1 MLYIQHTFLQ
11 IACTN
16 TPRHNKSD
24 FTYIYLGLC
33 DLMREMK
40 HSIFKQAKLLVA
52 FLVVALLSPILLGK
66 LGFWETS
73 HAATVEFQKPNGPI
87 TYPSSPVSY
96 SEAISRASGAVV
108 SIHSKKALPKEV
120 NSQVTRDPFFRYFFG
135 DMRNNQIPQEMQSG
149 IGSGVIVTKDGY
161 ILTNNHV
168 INEADEIIV
177 KMIDGRQAKAKVV
190 GSDPETD
197 LAILKIDESGLPPI
211 AIGNSEAL
219 KVGDVVFAIGNPF
232 GVGQTVT
239 QGIVSATHRTDLGI
253 STFENFI
260 QTDAAINPGN
270 SGGALIDA
278 NGNLIGINNAIY
290 TRTGGYQ
297 GIGFA
302 IPISTAKDVMS
313 ELIDQG
319 HVTRG
324 WLGISLGKL
333 SDDIRKSLNYPKGE
347 GAVIAGVIRGGPA
360 FNAGL
365 RPGDI
370 IISID
375 NKETKG
381 PTEVLSIASK
391 LKPETA
397 YPIAI
402 VRNGETLDFR
412 VMVIKR
418 PLKNNS
424 ENSNLEQQ

>member
-1 MLYIQHTFLQ
+1 MRQ
-11 IACTN
+11 I
-16 TPRHNKSD
+16 PSS
-24 FTYIYLGLC
+24 L
-33 DLMREMK
+33 
-40 HSIFKQAKLLVA
+40 FKQTKLLFS
-52 FLVVALLSPILLGK
+52 FLVIAALSPIVLGK
-66 LGFWETS
+66 LGFWQVSEAS
-73 HAATVEFQKPNGPI
+73 PEFKKPNEAI
-87 TYPSSPVSY
+87 VYPNEPVSY
-96 SEAISRASGAVV
+96 SEAIGRASPAVV
-108 SIHSKKALPKEV
+108 SIHSTKALPKDANNPLV
-120 NSQVTRDPFFRYFFG
+120 RDPFFRYFFG
-135 DMRNNQIPQEMQSG
+135 DNRNMQIPQEMQSG

-168 INEADEIIV
+168 IQDADEINV
-177 KMIDGRQAKAKVV
+177 KMSDGRAIKAKVI
-190 GSDPETD
+190 GSDPDTD
-197 LAILKIDESGLPPI
+197 LAILKIDQKDLPTI

-278 NGNLIGINNAIY
+278 HGNLIGINNAIY

-302 IPISTAKDVMS
+302 IPISTAKDVMN
-313 ELIDQG
+313 ELMDSG

-333 SDDIRKSLNYPKGE
+333 NDDVRKAINYPKGD
-347 GAVIAGVIRGGPA
+347 GALIAGIIRGGPA
-360 FNAGL
+360 FTAGL

-375 NKETKG
+375 NKETKT
-381 PTEVLSIASK
+381 PSEVLSITAK
-391 LKPETA
+391 LKPDTG
-397 YPIAI
+397 YPIAV

-412 VMVIKR
+412 VVVSKR
-418 PLKNNS
+418 PVK
-424 ENSNLEQQ
+424 SNDQHTTIEQQ

>member
-1 MLYIQHTFLQ
+1 MRQ
-11 IACTN
+11 I
-16 TPRHNKSD
+16 KQS
-24 FTYIYLGLC
+24 F
-33 DLMREMK
+33 
-40 HSIFKQAKLLVA
+40 FKQAKLLA
-52 FLVVALLSPILLGK
+52 TFFVVAIISPVFLAK
-66 LGFWETS
+66 LGFWDAS
-73 HAATVEFQKPNGPI
+73 HAATPQFEKANEPI
-87 TYPSSPVSY
+87 SYPPQPTSY
-96 SEAISRASGAVV
+96 SEAISRAAPAVV
-108 SIHSKKALPKEV
+108 SIHSTKALPKEA
-120 NSQVTRDPFFRYFFG
+120 NSPLTRDPFFRYFFG
-135 DMRNNQIPQEMQSG
+135 DMRNMQIPQEMQSG

-168 INEADEIIV
+168 INDADEITV
-177 KMIDGRQAKAKVV
+177 KLTDGRSAKAKVI

-197 LAILKIDESGLPPI
+197 LAILKIDQGNLATI

-278 NGNLIGINNAIY
+278 SGNLIGINNAIY

-302 IPISTAKDVMS
+302 IPISIAKDVMS
-313 ELIDQG
+313 ELINQG

-333 SDDIRKSLNYPKGE
+333 NDEARKVLNYPKGD

-360 FNAGL
+360 ANAGL

-381 PTEVLSIASK
+381 PSEVLSTTSK
-391 LKPETA
+391 LKPDTA

-412 VMVIKR
+412 VIVTKR
-418 PLKNNS
+418 PLKNRIEQNS
-424 ENSNLEQQ
+424 TEQQ

>member
-1 MLYIQHTFLQ
+1 
-11 IACTN
+11 
-16 TPRHNKSD
+16 
-24 FTYIYLGLC
+24 
-33 DLMREMK
+33 MRK
-40 HSIFKQAKLLVA
+40 LKNSIIKQAKLLVTFFMLA
-52 FLVVALLSPILLGK
+52 IVSPIILGK
-66 LGFWETS
+66 LGFWGTS
-73 HAATVEFQKPNGPI
+73 HARVEFQKSNEPI
-87 TYPSSPVSY
+87 TYSHSPTSY
-96 SEAISRASGAVV
+96 SEAISRAAPAVV
-108 SIHSKKALPKEV
+108 SIHSTKSLPKDI
-120 NSQVTRDPFFRYFFG
+120 NNPINRDPFFRYFFG
-135 DMRNNQIPQEMQSG
+135 DMRNMQIPQEMQSG

-168 INEADEIIV
+168 INEADEITV
-177 KMIDGRQAKAKVV
+177 KMVDGRSIKAKVI

-197 LAILKIDESGLPPI
+197 LAILKIDQANLPTI
-211 AIGNSEAL
+211 AMGNSEGL

-239 QGIVSATHRTDLGI
+239 QGIVSATHRNDLGI
-253 STFENFI
+253 SMFENFI

-278 NGNLIGINNAIY
+278 HGNLIGINNAIY

-302 IPISTAKDVMS
+302 IPISMAKDVMS

-333 SDDIRKSLNYPKGE
+333 NDDIRKSLKYPKGE
-347 GAVIAGVIRGGPA
+347 GAVIAGIIRNGPA
-360 FNAGL
+360 ANAGL

-381 PTEVLSIASK
+381 PTEVLNITSK
-391 LKPETA
+391 LKPDTA
-397 YPIAI
+397 YPIAVI
-402 VRNGETLDFR
+402 RNGETLDFR
-412 VMVIKR
+412 VMVSKR
-418 PLKNNS
+418 PLKNNT
-424 ENSNLEQQ
+424 EQSSIEHP

>member
-1 MLYIQHTFLQ
+1 MGNI
-11 IACTN
+11 
-16 TPRHNKSD
+16 
-24 FTYIYLGLC
+24 
-33 DLMREMK
+33 K
-40 HSIFKQAKLLVA
+40 HSIFKQVKLLVA
-52 FLVVALLSPILLGK
+52 FLAVAGLSPLLLGK
-66 LGFWETS
+66 LGFWDAS
-73 HAATVEFQKPNGPI
+73 HAAMPQFQKPNEPI
-87 TYPSSPVSY
+87 TYPPAPISY
-96 SEAISRASGAVV
+96 SEAISRASPAVV
-108 SIHSKKALPKEV
+108 SIHSTKTLPKEA
-120 NSQVTRDPFFRYFFG
+120 NSPVTRDPFFRYFFG
-135 DMRNNQIPQEMQSG
+135 DTRNMQIPQEMQTG

-168 INEADEIIV
+168 ISDADEITV
-177 KMIDGRQAKAKVV
+177 KMTDGRQAKAKVI

-197 LAILKIDESGLPPI
+197 LAILKIDQDSLATI
-211 AIGNSEAL
+211 AIGNSENL

-260 QTDAAINPGN
+260 QTDATINPGN

-302 IPISTAKDVMS
+302 IPISTAKEVMG
-313 ELIDQG
+313 ELINQG

-333 SDDIRKSLNYPKGE
+333 NDNVRKSVNYPKGE
-347 GAVIAGVIRGGPA
+347 GAVITGVMRGGPA

-370 IISID
+370 IISVD

-381 PTEVLSIASK
+381 PTDVLSITSK
-391 LKPETA
+391 LKPDTA
-397 YPIAI
+397 YPIAV
-402 VRNGETLDFR
+402 VRNGKTLDFR
-412 VMVIKR
+412 VIVTKR
-418 PLKNNS
+418 PLKNPAERNT
-424 ENSNLEQQ
+424 EQP

>member
-1 MLYIQHTFLQ
+1 
-11 IACTN
+11 
-16 TPRHNKSD
+16 
-24 FTYIYLGLC
+24 
-33 DLMREMK
+33 MRNIK
-40 HSIFKQAKLLVA
+40 NFILKQAKLLVT
-52 FLVVALLSPILLGK
+52 FFVLVILSPIILGK
-66 LGFWETS
+66 LGFWESS
-73 HAATVEFQKPNGPI
+73 HAKAEFQKPNEPI
-87 TYPSSPVSY
+87 SYPVAPTSY
-96 SEAISRASGAVV
+96 SEAIGRAAPAVV
-108 SIHSKKALPKEV
+108 SIHSTKALPKDA
-120 NSQVTRDPFFRYFFG
+120 NNPINRDPFFRYFFG
-135 DMRNNQIPQEMQSG
+135 DMRNMQIPQEMQSG

-168 INEADEIIV
+168 INEADEITV
-177 KMIDGRQAKAKVV
+177 KMADGRSVKAKVV

-197 LAILKIDESGLPPI
+197 LAILKIDQANLPTI
-211 AIGNSEAL
+211 AIGNSESL

-253 STFENFI
+253 SMFENFI

-278 NGNLIGINNAIY
+278 HGNLIGINNAIY

-333 SDDIRKSLNYPKGE
+333 NDEIRKSLKYPKGE
-347 GAVIAGVIRGGPA
+347 GAVIAGIIRNGPA
-360 FNAGL
+360 ANAGL

-381 PTEVLSIASK
+381 PSEVLNITSK
-391 LKPETA
+391 LKPDTA
-397 YPIAI
+397 YPIAVI
-402 VRNGETLDFR
+402 RNGETLDFR
-412 VMVIKR
+412 VLVTKR
-418 PLKNNS
+418 PLKNNA
-424 ENSNLEQQ
+424 EQNNIEQP

>member
-1 MLYIQHTFLQ
+1 MPLI
-11 IACTN
+11 
-16 TPRHNKSD
+16 KSR
-24 FTYIYLGLC
+24 L
-33 DLMREMK
+33 
-40 HSIFKQAKLLVA
+40 FKQAKMLVT
-52 FLVVALLSPILLGK
+52 FLVIALLSPVVLGK
-66 LGFWETS
+66 LDFWKTS
-73 HAATVEFQKPNGPI
+73 QASPQFKSPNESI
-87 TYPSSPVSY
+87 SYPQSPTSY
-96 SEAISRASGAVV
+96 SEAISRASPAVV
-108 SIHSKKALPKEV
+108 SIHSTKALPKDA
-120 NSQVTRDPFFRYFFG
+120 NNPLRDPFFRYFFG
-135 DMRNNQIPQEMQSG
+135 DTRNMQIPQEMQTG

-168 INEADEIIV
+168 IQDADEITV
-177 KMIDGRQAKAKVV
+177 KMSDGRSAKAKAV

-197 LAILKIDESGLPPI
+197 LAILKIDQKDLPII

-239 QGIVSATHRTDLGI
+239 QGIISATHRTDLGI

-302 IPISTAKDVMS
+302 IPISLAKDVMS
-313 ELIDQG
+313 ELINQG

-333 SDDIRKSLNYPKGE
+333 TDDIRKSINYPTGE
-347 GAVIAGVIRGGPA
+347 GAVIAGIIRGGPA
-360 FNAGL
+360 FTAGL
-365 RPGDI
+365 RPGDV

-375 NKETKG
+375 GKETST
-381 PTEVLSIASK
+381 PSEALSITSK
-391 LKPETA
+391 LKPDTA

-412 VMVIKR
+412 VVVTKR
-418 PLKNNS
+418 PVKAKIEQNPT
-424 ENSNLEQQ
+424 EQQ

>member
-1 MLYIQHTFLQ
+1 
-11 IACTN
+11 
-16 TPRHNKSD
+16 
-24 FTYIYLGLC
+24 
-33 DLMREMK
+33 MRKMK
-40 HSIFKQAKLLVA
+40 HSIFKQAKVLV
-52 FLVVALLSPILLGK
+52 FFFVVAALSPILLGK
-66 LGFWETS
+66 LGFWEES
-73 HAATVEFQKPNGPI
+73 FAATPEFQKPNEPI
-87 TYPSSPVSY
+87 IYSSAPASY

-108 SIHSKKALPKEV
+108 SIHSKKAIPKEV
-120 NSQVTRDPFFRYFFG
+120 NSAITRDPFFRYFFG
-135 DMRNNQIPQEMQSG
+135 DTRNMQIPQEMQTG

-168 INEADEIIV
+168 ISDADEITV
-177 KMIDGRQAKAKVV
+177 KMIDGRQAKAKVI

-197 LAILKIDESGLPPI
+197 LAILKIDQPNLFSI
-211 AIGNSEAL
+211 AMGNSDIL
-219 KVGDVVFAIGNPF
+219 KVGDVIFAIGNPF

-302 IPISTAKDVMS
+302 IPISTAKEVMS
-313 ELIDQG
+313 ELINQG

-333 SDDIRKSLNYPKGE
+333 NDDIRKSLNYPKGE

-381 PTEVLSIASK
+381 PTEVLSITSK
-391 LKPETA
+391 LKPDSA
-397 YPIAI
+397 YPIAV

-412 VMVIKR
+412 VIVINR
-418 PLKNNS
+418 TLKSNP
-424 ENSNLEQQ
+424 ENTHLEQQ

>member
-1 MLYIQHTFLQ
+1 MGNI
-11 IACTN
+11 
-16 TPRHNKSD
+16 
-24 FTYIYLGLC
+24 
-33 DLMREMK
+33 K
-40 HSIFKQAKLLVA
+40 HSIFKQVKLLVA
-52 FLVVALLSPILLGK
+52 FLAVAGLSPLLLGK
-66 LGFWETS
+66 LGFWDAS
-73 HAATVEFQKPNGPI
+73 HAAMPQFQKPNEPI
-87 TYPSSPVSY
+87 TYPPAPISY
-96 SEAISRASGAVV
+96 SEAISRASPAVV
-108 SIHSKKALPKEV
+108 SIHSTKTLPKEA
-120 NSQVTRDPFFRYFFG
+120 NSPVTRDPFFRYFFG
-135 DMRNNQIPQEMQSG
+135 DTRNMQIPQEMQTG

-168 INEADEIIV
+168 ISDADEITV
-177 KMIDGRQAKAKVV
+177 KMTDGRQAKAKVI

-197 LAILKIDESGLPPI
+197 LAILKIDQDSLATI
-211 AIGNSEAL
+211 AIGNSENL

-302 IPISTAKDVMS
+302 IPISTAKEVMG
-313 ELIDQG
+313 ELINQG

-333 SDDIRKSLNYPKGE
+333 NDNVRKSVNYPKGE
-347 GAVIAGVIRGGPA
+347 GAVITGVMRGGPA

-370 IISID
+370 IISVD

-381 PTEVLSIASK
+381 PTDVLSITSK
-391 LKPETA
+391 LKPDTA
-397 YPIAI
+397 YPIAV
-402 VRNGETLDFR
+402 VRNGKTLDFR
-412 VMVIKR
+412 VIVTIR
-418 PLKNNS
+418 PLKNPAERNT
-424 ENSNLEQQ
+424 EQP

>member
-1 MLYIQHTFLQ
+1 
-11 IACTN
+11 
-16 TPRHNKSD
+16 
-24 FTYIYLGLC
+24 
-33 DLMREMK
+33 MRNIK
-40 HSIFKQAKLLVA
+40 NSIFKQAKLLVTFFVIA
-52 FLVVALLSPILLGK
+52 IVSPIILGK
-66 LGFWETS
+66 LGFWESS
-73 HAATVEFQKPNGPI
+73 HAKAEFQKPNEPI
-87 TYPSSPVSY
+87 TYPLAPTSY
-96 SEAISRASGAVV
+96 SEAISRAAPAVV
-108 SIHSKKALPKEV
+108 SIHSTKALPKDA
-120 NSQVTRDPFFRYFFG
+120 NNPINRDPFFRYFFG
-135 DMRNNQIPQEMQSG
+135 DMRNSQIPQEMQSG

-168 INEADEIIV
+168 INEADEITV
-177 KMIDGRQAKAKVV
+177 KTLDGRSIKAKVV

-197 LAILKIDESGLPPI
+197 LAILKIDQANLPTI
-211 AIGNSEAL
+211 AIGNSETL

-253 STFENFI
+253 SMFENFI

-278 NGNLIGINNAIY
+278 HGNLIGINNAIY

-333 SDDIRKSLNYPKGE
+333 NDEVRNSLKYPKGE
-347 GAVIAGVIRGGPA
+347 GAVIAGIIRNGPA
-360 FNAGL
+360 ANAGL

-381 PTEVLSIASK
+381 PTEVLNITSK
-391 LKPETA
+391 LKPDTA
-397 YPIAI
+397 YPIAVI
-402 VRNGETLDFR
+402 RNGETLDFR
-412 VMVIKR
+412 VMVTKR
-418 PLKNNS
+418 PLKNNT
-424 ENSNLEQQ
+424 EQSNIEHP

>member
-1 MLYIQHTFLQ
+1 MLKKSFFLKQ
-11 IACTN
+11 I
-16 TPRHNKSD
+16 K
-24 FTYIYLGLC
+24 
-33 DLMREMK
+33 
-40 HSIFKQAKLLVA
+40 IFIVFFAIA
-52 FLVVALLSPILLGK
+52 TISPIILAK
-66 LGFWETS
+66 IGFWGAS
-73 HAATVEFQKPNGPI
+73 HAMPKFQKANEPI
-87 TYPSSPVSY
+87 KYETPPGSFA
-96 SEAISRASGAVV
+96 EAIARATPAVV
-108 SIHSKKALPKEV
+108 SIHSTKQIPTDQNALA
-120 NSQVTRDPFFRYFFG
+120 RDPVFRYFFG
-135 DMRNNQIPQEMQSG
+135 DLRNQLPPEVQSG

-168 INEADEIIV
+168 INDANDITV
-177 KMIDGRQAKAKVV
+177 KLPDGRSTKAKVI

-197 LAILKIDESGLPPI
+197 LAILKITLPDLSVI
-211 AIGNSEAL
+211 AMGNSDAL
-219 KVGDVVFAIGNPF
+219 RVGDLVFAIGNPF

-239 QGIVSATHRTDLGI
+239 HGIVSATHRTDLGI

-290 TRTGGYQ
+290 TRNGGFQ

-302 IPISTAKDVMS
+302 IPISLAKDVMS

-324 WLGISLGKL
+324 WLGISVAKL
-333 SDDIRKSLNYPKGE
+333 TEDTRKSLNYPKGD

-370 IISID
+370 IISIN
-375 NKETKG
+375 NKSTTD
-381 PTEVLSIASK
+381 PAAILSDTAK
-391 LKPETA
+391 LKPDTA
-397 YPIAI
+397 YPISV

-412 VMVIKR
+412 VVVGKR
-418 PLKNNS
+418 PLKKAT
-424 ENSNLEQQ
+424 EQKMEPNPQSTE

>member
-1 MLYIQHTFLQ
+1 
-11 IACTN
+11 
-16 TPRHNKSD
+16 
-24 FTYIYLGLC
+24 
-33 DLMREMK
+33 MRK
-40 HSIFKQAKLLVA
+40 LKNSIIKQAKLLVTFFMLA
-52 FLVVALLSPILLGK
+52 IVSPIILGK
-66 LGFWETS
+66 LGFWGTS
-73 HAATVEFQKPNGPI
+73 HARVEFQKSNEPI
-87 TYPSSPVSY
+87 TYSHSPTSY
-96 SEAISRASGAVV
+96 SEAISRAAPAVV
-108 SIHSKKALPKEV
+108 SIHSTKTLPKDI
-120 NSQVTRDPFFRYFFG
+120 NNPINRDPFFRYFFG
-135 DMRNNQIPQEMQSG
+135 DMRNMQIPQEMQSG

-168 INEADEIIV
+168 INEADEITV
-177 KMIDGRQAKAKVV
+177 KTLDGRSIKAKVI

-197 LAILKIDESGLPPI
+197 LAILKIDQANLPTI
-211 AIGNSEAL
+211 AMGNSEGL

-239 QGIVSATHRTDLGI
+239 QGIVSATHRNDLGI
-253 STFENFI
+253 SMFENFI

-278 NGNLIGINNAIY
+278 HGNLIGINNAIY

-302 IPISTAKDVMS
+302 IPISMAKDVMS

-333 SDDIRKSLNYPKGE
+333 NDDIRKSLKYPKGE
-347 GAVIAGVIRGGPA
+347 GAVIAGIIRNGPA
-360 FNAGL
+360 ANAGL

-381 PTEVLSIASK
+381 PTEVLNITSK
-391 LKPETA
+391 LKPDTA
-397 YPIAI
+397 YPIAVI
-402 VRNGETLDFR
+402 RNGETLDFR
-412 VMVIKR
+412 VMVSKR
-418 PLKNNS
+418 PLKNNT
-424 ENSNLEQQ
+424 EQSSIEHP